1 MFYPLSSNSW
11 GKEEALVFQRIL
23 EKGRFTMGESVK
35 KFESSFADKIG
46 IQNAIMVSSGSMA
59 NLVGLSALFYKK
71 NNPLKRGDEV
81 IVPAVSWATTY
92 YP

>member
-35 KFESSFADKIG
+35 KFEY
-46 IQNAIMVSSGSMA
+46 
-59 NLVGLSALFYKK
+59 LFYPQKMTQISLHSL
-71 NNPLKRGDEV
+71 P
-81 IVPAVSWATTY
+81 
-92 YP
+92 

>member
-46 IQNAIMVSSGSMA
+46 IQISLHS
-59 NLVGLSALFYKK
+59 L
-71 NNPLKRGDEV
+71 P
-81 IVPAVSWATTY
+81 
-92 YP
+92 